1 MRIAKLRHLL
11 GLAVSAGFLFQ
22 GCQLIVD
29 PRVGFALA
37 QGLNSCSV
45 EFDDGE
51 LEEVDCRD
59 DDRDD
64 FLIVRPW
71 WAVF

>member
-1 MRIAKLRHLL
+1 MRASRLRHML

-22 GCQLIVD
+22 GCQLILD
-29 PRVGFALA
+29 PFTFFALTS
-37 QGLNSCSV
+37 GLNSCNV

-59 DDRDD
+59 DDSDR
-64 FLIVRPW
+64 FLIASPW
-71 WAVF
+71 WTIV